1 MDKTWY
7 EHTLGHSF
15 KSNFHLKS
23 NSNYDVVIVG
33 GGLAGLTLLLK
44 LVESGIDALLIESE
58 VIGAGA
64 SGRNGGFCSPGWSQD
79 YDILSKYLDLET
91 VKELSLIHI

>member
-23 NSNYDVVIVG
+23 NSNYDVVIVAVAHQQFKSFTCEDWSRITKKDG
-33 GGLAGLTLLLK
+33 IIYDVK
-44 LVESGIDALLIESE
+44 SLVPIKMKPMRL
-58 VIGAGA
+58 
-64 SGRNGGFCSPGWSQD
+64 
-79 YDILSKYLDLET
+79 
-91 VKELSLIHI
+91 